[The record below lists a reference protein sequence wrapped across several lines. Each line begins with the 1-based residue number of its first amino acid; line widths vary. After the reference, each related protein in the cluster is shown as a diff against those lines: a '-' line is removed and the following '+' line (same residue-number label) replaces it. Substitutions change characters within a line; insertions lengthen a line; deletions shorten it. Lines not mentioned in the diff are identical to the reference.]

1 MSPSPR
7 SPPRPTWTNHNLT
20 ITRANVPVAFPSL
33 PLAIAALV
41 LVNADDQL
49 NAVGRWARRRFP
61 DGVGP
66 ATHAAAVVVRAA
78 LTLPAAVASSAALV
92 AAILI
97 TPPLL
102 ILGQLVV
109 LPLKRQLLT
118 MRPRLEAEACRC
130 PIRRRIYLFSMIVD
144 WT

>member
-1 MSPSPR
+1 MSS
-7 SPPRPTWTNHNLT
+7 
-20 ITRANVPVAFPSL
+20 AGGQG
-33 PLAIAALV
+33 
-41 LVNADDQL
+41 AD
-49 NAVGRWARRRFP
+49 P

-130 PIRRRIYLFSMIVD
+130 QPFGDYLFTMIVD
-144 WT
+144 FMQVRCNAAISSCHTASVAVPASSPAAAPLLALMLARTALSAAH